1 MSSSSTVR
9 DGYADYYAEKLWQ
22 LVPEVYRN
30 ADGLTANPNVLRQLV
45 EVIAAEVAQTRR
57 SIDRLWE
64 DQHIETCD
72 DWAVPY
78 IGELVGARLV
88 SARDRRGRRVD
99 VANAMY
105 FRRRR
110 GTPEVL
116 DTLVRAMSG
125 WDVVLREGLRHL
137 ARMRHRLDA
146 LPHPEGPYTA
156 TPPGGTADLRRP
168 SGADLADGPFGEYFH
183 TLDTRRLRG
192 LDGRFGVRKLD
203 VHLYPLRAYV
213 LEDSDPVLLQDPDVL
228 GLLRTFTIDPSGRDI
243 PLFIDAEPPLRD
255 GAASTFVELQRP
267 SRAPREWH
275 VTQAMRCR
283 LLGHVRY
290 EITQSAILEL
300 TELPGPPTAADLEA
314 LGRARGI
321 RFDGESALRRRLR
334 DLGAAIA
341 DVPPPW
347 YRELVRLCLVEDT
360 GKFQLYPDQ
369 VEVSLDGEA
378 VPRHEIAAGELA
390 DRTCQ
395 PTPPGNLVRLTI
407 DPDQGRFA
415 TVPDDEPVA
424 VEPRVLRYVYGFA
437 GDIGAGPYARTIT
450 ATTSDMGSG
459 GVITGS
465 GILRDDG
472 LTIVDNRTYTLG
484 IRSEELL
491 RDATLQA
498 TPQTR
503 PYVLVHGDD
512 SNPRGANVRPE
523 VEGGTF
529 VVDGGWYGSDDPT
542 GLGGTA
548 DFVIEGMAVGDTA
561 AFDFD
566 RIEIRHATFD
576 PGGLRGDGIPIP
588 TLRLRIR
595 AQVRRLVIRRSIVGP
610 IEIVRDAESELAHVE
625 ELVVCDSIVDAGVS
639 GGPAIVNRFGTV
651 VLESSTIVGDVHA
664 LVLRASDSLV
674 MGQVRVVNNQAGCFR
689 FSASVPGPDTRLPP
703 RYRDVLAPIPRAYFG
718 SLRFGDPQ
726 YAQLSTVVPAAIAQG
741 AENGA
746 EMGAFSH
753 LLGAIRLQS
762 VRAKFDEFGPVGM
775 LPQFLF
781 EGDLRALFAVHQGP
795 ITPPPIAIE
804 PPPPLEP
811 GPEIPEP
818 PPPAPA
824 PLPTECGDEP
834 PSEIPPGFI
843 SADTLQSLPGT

>member
-22 LVPEVYRN
+22 LLPEVYRH
-30 ADGLTANPNVLRQLV
+30 ADGLTANPDVLRQIV

-125 WDVVLREGLRHL
+125 WDVVLLEGFRRL
-137 ARMRHRLDA
+137 ARTRHRLDA
-146 LPHPEGPYTA
+146 PPHPEGPYTA

-183 TLDTRRLRG
+183 TLDTRLLRG

-203 VHLYPLRAYV
+203 VHLFPLRAYV
-213 LEDSDPVLLQDPDVL
+213 LEDTDPVLLQDPGAL
-228 GLLRTFTIDPSGRDI
+228 GLLRTFTIDSSGRDI

-255 GAASTFVELQRP
+255 GAASTFVELERP

-283 LLGHVRY
+283 LLGHVQY
-290 EITQSAILEL
+290 EITVSAILEL
-300 TELPGPPTAADLEA
+300 TLLPGPPTPADHEA

-321 RFDGESALRRRLR
+321 RFDGEQALRRRLR
-334 DLGAAIA
+334 DFGAAIA

-347 YRELVRLCLVEDT
+347 YRELVRLSLVEQT
-360 GKFQLYPDQ
+360 GKHQLYPDQ
-369 VEVSLDGEA
+369 VEVALDGQA
-378 VPRHEIAAGELA
+378 VPRHEIGAGELA

-395 PTPPGNLVRLTI
+395 PTPSGNLVRLTI

-415 TVPDDEPVA
+415 SIPDDEPAA
-424 VEPRVLRYVYGFA
+424 VEPRVLRYVYGFS
-437 GDIGAGPYARTIT
+437 GDIGAGPYART
-450 ATTSDMGSG
+450 TTVTTTDTGSG
-459 GVITGS
+459 GILGS
-465 GILRDDG
+465 GTLQGDG
-472 LTIVDNRTYTLG
+472 LTITDNRTYALG
-484 IRSEELL
+484 IRSDSPV
-491 RDATLQA
+491 RNATLQA
-498 TPQTR
+498 APQTR

-512 SNPRGANVRPE
+512 DNPRGANLQSE
-523 VEGGTF
+523 TEGDTF

-542 GLGGTA
+542 GIGGTA
-548 DFVIEGMAVGDTA
+548 DFVIEGFSVGDTA

-566 RIEIRHATFD
+566 RVEIRHATLD

-588 TLRLRIR
+588 TLRLRVR

-639 GGPAIVNRFGTV
+639 GGLAIANPFGTV
-651 VLESSTIVGDVHA
+651 VLESSTVVGDVHA
-664 LVLRASDSLV
+664 LVLRSSDSLV

-718 SLRFGDPQ
+718 SLRLGDPQ
-726 YAQLSTVVPAAIAQG
+726 YGQLSSVVPVEIAQG

-753 LLGAIRLQS
+753 LLGPIRLQS
-762 VRAKFDEFGPVGM
+762 VRAKLDEFGPVGM

-781 EGDLRALFAVHQGP
+781 EGDLRALSAVHQGP
-795 ITPPPIAIE
+795 ITPPPPAIE
-804 PPPPLEP
+804 PPPPPSP
-811 GPEIPEP
+811 GPPIPQP
-818 PPPAPA
+818 PPPAPGL
-824 PLPTECGDEP
+824 LPTECGGEP
-834 PSEIPPGFI
+834 PSEEIPPGFI
-843 SADTLQSLPGT
+843 SANTLQSLPGT